1 MRLQYE
7 LARRALAE
15 SDAKENADFH
25 RSRARHLGVVPEETV
40 VFGDL
45 LPVQEPMRTR
55 LALRRLVLDAER
67 HAGHVSV
74 EGANPGSSAEWTPI
88 QIGDAL
94 IELPKWTSY

>member
-25 RSRARHLGVVPEETV
+25 RSRARHLGVSPEETV

-45 LPVQEPMRTR
+45 LPPQEPMRSR
-55 LALRRLVLDAER
+55 LALRRGPPPALVGRRPA
-67 HAGHVSV
+67 
-74 EGANPGSSAEWTPI
+74 P
-88 QIGDAL
+88 
-94 IELPKWTSY
+94 LPPPARAVVLLR